1 MGGRKGIANPL
12 PKRRK
17 NCATGSS
24 APLAEQGVS
33 GGAVRGGLAA
43 MRANAGDF
51 GFEQGDAFIQLGLRI
66 GAKVLGSEACRG
78 VSDRPGAIGF
88 FHRFAASAPSGL
100 LSIGETVIRRENV
113 G

>member
-12 PKRRK
+12 SQLRRK
-17 NCATGSS
+17 CVRGSS
-24 APLAEQGVS
+24 AALPEQRVGS
-33 GGAVRGGLAA
+33 GAVRGGLAA
-43 MRANAGDF
+43 VRGNAGDF

-66 GAKVLGSEACRG
+66 GAKVLESEAARG

-88 FHRFAASAPSGL
+88 FHCFAASPPSGL
-100 LSIGETVIRRENV
+100 LSIGETVIREAIF